1 MHFCAWKCFCCSV
14 FFSFLF
20 SSGTGD
26 TPRTRRGHTRRNCSG
41 SVGAG
46 WRARRLL
53 QPGFVGSSFRPF
65 LQWFGFQ
72 RRITFIFSF
81 SICTLKSTFSF
92 ISRCFCLLAPMLRKP
107 AYKVTDETK
116 RKLKDAN
123 GKKKMKMI
131 RL

>member
-1 MHFCAWKCFCCSV
+1 MQFFPWKCFCCSV
-14 FFSFLF
+14 LFCFRF

-26 TPRTRRGHTRRNCSG
+26 TPRTRRGHTRRNWSG
-41 SVGAG
+41 SVEGWLAG
-46 WRARRLL
+46 TRTSETRF
-53 QPGFVGSSFRPF
+53 G
-65 LQWFGFQ
+65 WFFFSALFAMVWFQ